1 LASKPGSILA
11 SAEVTVQRPVWR
23 LIRAKNTMDSM
34 FTTPKPILLSLLA
47 LSLVGISPAKK
58 ANVKSR
64 ESPEYTA
71 DGQIRLPE
79 HYREWVWLSSDFL
92 TAFDPAN
99 MQAGEHRLFNN
110 FFVNPEAYKAFLQT
124 GTWPDKTMLVVE
136 QRAAEDMG
144 PSPNHK
150 GICQSSVIG
159 IDLHVK
165 DEARV
170 PGKWAFFDF
179 KGNPTAS
186 MMPLTARCYSR
197 HDARGAVD
205 TTSVQFYPTLLP
217 IAKNKAT
224 FSPAYLRE
232 SESVAPTTK

>member
-1 LASKPGSILA
+1 M
-11 SAEVTVQRPVWR
+11 QRITITMQRLVWR

-34 FTTPKPILLSLLA
+34 FTTRKPVLLSLLA
-47 LSLVGISPAKK
+47 LSLLGISPPKK
-58 ANVKSR
+58 ANVTSR
-64 ESPEYTA
+64 ESPEYTT
-71 DGQIRLPE
+71 DGQLRIPE

-92 TAFDPAN
+92 TASDPAN

-110 FFVNPEAYKAFLQT
+110 FFVNPEAYRAFLQT

-150 GICQSSVIG
+150 GMSQSSVIG

-165 DEARV
+165 DEARF

-179 KGNPTAS
+179 KGSSTAS
-186 MMPLTARCYSR
+186 MMPLTARCYSC
-197 HDARGAVD
+197 HAARGVVD
-205 TTSVQFYPTLLP
+205 TTFVQFYPTLLP

-224 FSPAYLRE
+224 LSPAYLRE
-232 SESVAPTTK
+232 SESTPPAAK